1 MRESAG
7 HGLTLGMGLPSVNR
21 SNRTHMPSDLH
32 ARRPISTRHA
42 FALAFDLALRRD
54 PLQSVVVPLLVRAP
68 WILALV
74 VLSSPGDAEPSP
86 TAILLWSGAA
96 LGAAVSWWAV
106 DAMLRFRARSV
117 FDAPATATPA
127 PVLECYELGLRRLP
141 WLYLTECVRNVAVS
155 FAYTFFILPGIFLS
169 YRLAFS
175 TEAVVL
181 NERHLAGA
189 FRRSFHLSRG
199 RFERWLEMIVVSVL
213 LVLATWFVGAVLSL
227 AIGRLSLRTWG
238 VVGLMLAASLWPVL
252 QYAWTFFYL
261 RLAEV
266 EEAEV
271 EGAEPA
277 QAAGIPPATHWARPG
292 GQPTLTLVEPARTD
306 REGDGRA

>member
-1 MRESAG
+1 
-7 HGLTLGMGLPSVNR
+7 
-21 SNRTHMPSDLH
+21 MPSDLH

-54 PLQSVVVPLLVRAP
+54 PLHSVVVPLLVRAP

-74 VLSSPGDAEPSP
+74 VLSSPGDSEPSS
-86 TAILLWSGAA
+86 TTILLWSGAA

-117 FDAPATATPA
+117 FNAPATAAPA

-155 FAYTFFILPGIFLS
+155 FASTFLILPGIFLS

-181 NERHLAGA
+181 TEPHLAGA
-189 FRRSFHLSRG
+189 FRRSFRLSRR

-227 AIGRLSLRTWG
+227 AIGRVSLRAWG

-266 EEAEV
+266 EEQEAE
-271 EGAEPA
+271 EAEPA
-277 QAAGIPPATHWARPG
+277 DDERIPPAPSWPPAG
-292 GQPTLTLVEPARTD
+292 GPPALTLVEPPRTE